1 MQELIDKI
9 NELNK
14 QIETLTHERDKA
26 KKEEEKL
33 YRELWNIDKEF
44 QGYDIAIMVRKEKH
58 GMYSYK
64 CRSPKHGY
72 GEEHYTTR
80 NLLEY
85 LPTAVFDAMYQ
96 IRKEQ
101 EETEDGN

>member
-14 QIETLTHERDKA
+14 KIETLTFERYKD
-26 KKEEEKL
+26 KKENEKL
-33 YRELWNIDKEF
+33 FRELWNIDKEF
-44 QGYDIAIMVRKEKH
+44 QGYDIAIMVRKEQH

-72 GEEHYTTR
+72 GEKHYTTR

-85 LPTAVFDAMYQ
+85 LPTAVFDAMYE

-101 EETEDGN
+101 EEENES